1 MSASANL
8 TKSLDNAALAI
19 GFVLFFGI
27 MISGDLRHSLGV
39 AMGHIVGW
47 LPAIL
52 PFHVVLFILAA
63 ITGLYASL
71 IQKYT
76 MDWDFLKA
84 QQETMKRLQRDMK
97 EAQLSG
103 DQARQQQLQTEQMKM
118 VSEQGKMMQMQF
130 KPMLYIGIVSIP
142 LFMWAYLYIAQNPAM
157 TMTFPFWGTQ
167 KINATV
173 IGPVIYWFYWYFV
186 CSLPVSQ
193 IIRKAL
199 DIGSMS

>member
-1 MSASANL
+1 MKNGL
-8 TKSLDNAALAI
+8 TASLDKAALAV

-27 MISGDLRHSLGV
+27 MVSTELRHSLGL
-39 AMGHIVGW
+39 ATGHLIGW
-47 LPAIL
+47 LPDIL

-63 ITGLYASL
+63 VTGLYASL

-76 MDWDFLKA
+76 MDWEFLRV
-84 QQETMKRLQRDMK
+84 QQDKMKTLQRSMK

-103 DQARQQQLQTEQMKM
+103 DQARIQSLQSEQMKM

-130 KPMLYIGIVSIP
+130 KPMLYIGLISIP
-142 LFMWAYLYIAQNPAM
+142 LFMWAYLYIGGHPNL
-157 TMTFPFWGTQ
+157 TMNFPFWGEHA
-167 KINATV
+167 INTTV
-173 IGPVIYWFYWYFV
+173 LGPILYWFYWYFV

>member
-8 TKSLDNAALAI
+8 SKSLDNAALVI

-27 MISGDLRHSLGV
+27 MISADLRYSLGV
-39 AMGHIVGW
+39 ATDYVLGW

-84 QQETMKRLQRDMK
+84 QQEKMKRCKGR
-97 EAQLSG
+97 
-103 DQARQQQLQTEQMKM
+103 
-118 VSEQGKMMQMQF
+118 
-130 KPMLYIGIVSIP
+130 
-142 LFMWAYLYIAQNPAM
+142 
-157 TMTFPFWGTQ
+157 
-167 KINATV
+167 
-173 IGPVIYWFYWYFV
+173 
-186 CSLPVSQ
+186 
-193 IIRKAL
+193 
-199 DIGSMS
+199 

>member
-1 MSASANL
+1 L
-8 TKSLDNAALAI
+8 ALAV
-19 GFVLFFGI
+19 GFFFFFGI
-27 MISGDLRHSLGV
+27 MVSGDLRHVIGV
-39 AMGHIVGW
+39 AMNSVIGW

-52 PFHVVLFILAA
+52 PFHVVLFALAA

-76 MDWDFLKA
+76 MDWEFLKS
-84 QQETMKRLQRDMK
+84 QQEKMRCLQSAMR

-103 DQARQQQLQTEQMKM
+103 DKGKMQQLQTEQMKM

-142 LFMWAYLYIAQNPAM
+142 LFMWAYLYISPQQNHHL
-157 TMTFPFWGTQ
+157 TMVFPFWGTHN
-167 KINATV
+167 ISDV
-173 IGPVIYWFYWYFV
+173 VLGPVIYWFYWYFI
-186 CSLPVSQ
+186 CSIPVSQ

>member
-1 MSASANL
+1 MKHGL
-8 TKSLDNAALAI
+8 TESLDRAALAV

-27 MISGDLRHSLGV
+27 MVSSDLRDGLGV
-39 AMGHIVGW
+39 ATGQLIGW
-47 LPAIL
+47 LPDIL

-63 ITGLYASL
+63 VTGLYASL

-76 MDWDFLKA
+76 MDWDFLRL
-84 QQETMKRLQRDMK
+84 QQEKMKKLQRSMK

-103 DQARQQQLQTEQMKM
+103 DQARIQALQSEQMKM

-130 KPMLYIGIVSIP
+130 KPMLYIGIISIP
-142 LFMWAYLYIAQNPAM
+142 LFMWAYLYIGQHSAL
-157 TMTFPFWGTQ
+157 TMTFPFWGTHP
-167 KINATV
+167 INSTV
-173 IGPVIYWFYWYFV
+173 LGPILYWFYWYFV